1 ARLRSRM
8 VLRLKTLSNLVSA
21 LREGDY
27 SVRGRDADRDDPLG
41 EVAWEVNALGDQL
54 RSGRLGE
61 LEASALLGQVL
72 EEIDVAIFAF
82 DGAGLLR
89 LVNRAGAKLLQRP
102 PSQLLGRDAASLGM
116 EGLLE
121 GETPRRLSE
130 FGGQGGPYELRR
142 SQFRREGL
150 PHT

>member
-1 ARLRSRM
+1 MGRFLTFERRLALGALLATLPGLALAAVLAWRALPPGAFRWALIAGAFAVSAVVVARLTNRM

-27 SVRGRDADRDDPLG
+27 SVRGRDADRQEPLG

-82 DGAGLLR
+82 DGERSA
-89 LVNRAGAKLLQRP
+89 
-102 PSQLLGRDAASLGM
+102 
-116 EGLLE
+116 E
-121 GETPRRLSE
+121 RR
-130 FGGQGGPYELRR
+130 GGQ
-142 SQFRREGL
+142 EGR
-150 PHT
+150 